1 VLGDDGSSTERD
13 ESPAADQAGGG
24 GPVDSDAP
32 VPAPS
37 DKADAASALQRFR
50 QEVRDGVT
58 LRSAVLVLGVFAL
71 QMGFIASYVG
81 AFHSPTPRRIPIA
94 IVLPAGAPASLTN
107 QTVDRLNALPH
118 HPLRVRAASSEADAR
133 RLLARRDVSGALIL
147 NASGPDRMLV
157 TSAGGGAVSQALD
170 TIAGRIESAQR
181 RTVTVHD
188 VIPAAPGDARGLSG
202 FYVVVGWAVGGY
214 LVSSI
219 LGIAGGARPANRS
232 RAVIRLL
239 ALATYAIVSG
249 LGGALIAHSVYS
261 ALPSHFLRLWGLGA
275 LLVFAV
281 GAFTMACQVL
291 LGILGIGV
299 AILLFVVLG
308 NPSAGGAYP
317 SALLPTFW
325 AKIGPYLPPGAGTD
339 AVRSIVYFSDAKIAR
354 DLVVLAVYAIVG
366 VVVTDLFAGWRS
378 EQAEPAA
385 VNSAAVAASP
395 R

>member
-1 VLGDDGSSTERD
+1 M
-13 ESPAADQAGGG
+13 
-24 GPVDSDAP
+24 
-32 VPAPS
+32 
-37 DKADAASALQRFR
+37 QRFMS
-50 QEVRDGVT
+50 EARDGIT
-58 LRSAVLVLGVFAL
+58 LRSALLVLGVFAL
-71 QMGFIASYVG
+71 QMAFIASYVG

-94 IVLPAGAPASLTN
+94 IVLPAGAPAALTT
-107 QTVDRLNALPH
+107 QTVDRLNSIAG
-118 HPLRVRAASSEADAR
+118 HPLRVQAATDEAEAR
-133 RLLARRDVSGALIL
+133 RLMGSRDVSGALIV
-147 NASGPDRMLV
+147 SGSGADRMLV
-157 TSAGGGAVSQALD
+157 TSAGGGAVSQALE
-170 TIAGRIESAQR
+170 TIADRIESAQH

-188 VIPAAPGDARGLSG
+188 VIPAARGDARGLSG

-232 RAVIRLL
+232 RAVVRLL

-249 LGGALIAHSVYS
+249 LGGALIAHAWYS
-261 ALPSHFLRLWGLGA
+261 ALTTHFFRLWGLGA

-317 SALLPTFW
+317 STLLPTFW

-339 AVRSIVYFSDAKIAR
+339 AVRSIVYFSDAKITR
-354 DLVVLAVYAIVG
+354 DLIVLAIYAVVG
-366 VVVTDLFAGWRS
+366 VVVTYLFAGWRS
-378 EQAEPAA
+378 DKPDPVAINPAA
-385 VNSAAVAASP
+385 AEASP
-395 R
+395 H

>member
-1 VLGDDGSSTERD
+1 MICAVPKNEQAPTDDGNSRM
-13 ESPAADQAGGG
+13 
-24 GPVDSDAP
+24 
-32 VPAPS
+32 
-37 DKADAASALQRFR
+37 QRFL

-94 IVLPAGAPASLTN
+94 IVLPAGAPATLTD
-107 QTVDRLNALPH
+107 QTVDRLNALSH
-118 HPLRVRAASSEADAR
+118 QPLRVRAASSEADAR
-133 RLLARRDVSGALIL
+133 RLMARRDISGALII

-157 TSAGGGAVSQALD
+157 TSAGGGAVSQALE

-317 SALLPTFW
+317 STLLPTFW
-325 AKIGPYLPPGAGTD
+325 AKFGPYLPPGAGTD
-339 AVRSIVYFSDAKIAR
+339 AVRSIVYFSDAKITR
-354 DLVVLAVYAIVG
+354 DLVVLAAYAIVG
-366 VVVTDLFAGWRS
+366 VVVTYLFAGWRS
-378 EQAEPAA
+378 ELADPAS
-385 VNSAAVAASP
+385 VNSAAAAASP